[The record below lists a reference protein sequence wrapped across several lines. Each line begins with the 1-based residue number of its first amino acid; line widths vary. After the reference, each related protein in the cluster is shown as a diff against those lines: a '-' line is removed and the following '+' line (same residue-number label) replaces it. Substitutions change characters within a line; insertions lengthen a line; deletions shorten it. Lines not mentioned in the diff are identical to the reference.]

1 MSFDIESEAK
11 LLQNSKREWIERE
24 HTLGGDPKV
33 IEFISGVLFHG
44 ALRVTT
50 NDSVETIRSLF
61 EAGYCY
67 YFAKMLEDAFPGGIA
82 CLCYPF
88 GHVVYVYEGVAYDI
102 GGVTDAEYESFIPL
116 TWMRDGVN
124 DFRHVP
130 GIKCSLTA
138 DKLEDLAQKYKRS
151 GQKILA
157 ITAYSKEVVE
167 ASRAVATKSSDVKY
181 AGARTTYSLESQR
194 LQKDLANGF
203 ITDEQYCQ
211 FMTQACAGVGLS
223 YPLIQRFSQEDRTS
237 KCEFFD

>member
-24 HTLGGDPKV
+24 CTLGGDPKV
-33 IEFISGVLFHG
+33 IEFISDVLFHG
-44 ALRVTT
+44 VLRVTT

-67 YFAKMLEDAFPGGIA
+67 YFAKMLEDAFPGGTV

-88 GHVVYVYEGVAYDI
+88 GHIVYVYEGVAYDI
-102 GGVTDAEYESFIPL
+102 SGVTDAEYESFIPL

-151 GQKILA
+151 GQEIIA
-157 ITAYSKEVVE
+157 ITACCKEVVE
-167 ASRAVATKSSDVKY
+167 ASRAVATKSLDAKY
-181 AGARTTYSLESQR
+181 AEARTTYSIESQR

-211 FMTQACAGVGLS
+211 FMTQACTEVGLS
-223 YPLIQRFSQEDRTS
+223 YPLIQRFSHEDRTS